1 MKSFSFQKGLTLI
14 ELIVV
19 IAIVGIFAAA
29 VIAALNPFEQ
39 LKKSTDAKRK
49 SDIAQLQRAL
59 ELYYQDR
66 GRYPTS
72 SADYKIYINPQTI
85 NWGSAW
91 QPYISKLPADPNL
104 SHTYI
109 YYSPAT
115 ANGQTYYI
123 YANLERGAKDSQVCN
138 AGNACAS
145 MSTSGFPAA
154 NACGATCNYG
164 VSSANV
170 SP

>member
-1 MKSFSFQKGLTLI
+1 MKSFSLQKGLTLI

-19 IAIVGIFAAA
+19 CAIIGIFAAA

-39 LKKSTDAKRK
+39 LKKTTDAKRK
-49 SDIAQLQRAL
+49 ADIGQVQRAL
-59 ELYYQDR
+59 ELYYQDQ
-66 GRYPTS
+66 GRYPPS

-85 NWGSAW
+85 NWGSSW
-91 QPYISKLPADPNL
+91 QPYIGKLPSDSNL

-109 YYSPAT
+109 YYSPPA

-123 YANLERGAKDSQVCN
+123 YANLERGAKDTQVCN

-145 MSTSGFPAA
+145 MSTSGYPAA
-154 NACGATCNYG
+154 NSCGATCNYG
-164 VSSANV
+164 VSSSNV